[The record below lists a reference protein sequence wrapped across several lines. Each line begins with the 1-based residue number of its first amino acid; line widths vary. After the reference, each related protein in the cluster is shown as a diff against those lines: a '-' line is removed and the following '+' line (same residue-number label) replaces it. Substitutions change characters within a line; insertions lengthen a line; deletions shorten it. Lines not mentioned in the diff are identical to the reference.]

1 MNLLQAP
8 EEEGRQLEASQAT
21 LVDTVDVVPQPDE
34 LPQQIATSYIRLWHC
49 PACNVHIRFEGIQDL
64 RQPL

>member
-34 LPQQIATSYIRLWHC
+34 LPQQIATSYIRMAL
-49 PACNVHIRFEGIQDL
+49 PSV
-64 RQPL
+64 